1 MSCAYLLLGAIRVV
15 MATCHG
21 VVADK
26 TTGLLQ
32 LGAIGVVMAVR
43 CGGCDWAP

>member
-1 MSCAYLLLGAIRVV
+1 MV

-26 TTGLLQ
+26 TIGLLQ
-32 LGAIGVVMAVR
+32 LGATGVVVAV
-43 CGGCDWAP
+43 